1 MTAIVRAAAAAA
13 EALALV
19 RGIQLRWTVAERR
32 LQVELRRRQA
42 SSSSWIAR
50 VELPRWNPAR
60 PSRSYWEYLG
70 TFAAEFELS
79 AKMHVAHGS
88 VFQEGVLA
96 VLD

>member
-50 VELPRWNPAR
+50 VELPR
-60 PSRSYWEYLG
+60 
-70 TFAAEFELS
+70 
-79 AKMHVAHGS
+79 
-88 VFQEGVLA
+88 
-96 VLD
+96 